1 VSQTFTRH
9 QLEKWSGWPVALLDE
24 LIGHGKST
32 GVLHW
37 PLAKLQWLRARGV
50 PWSSGTMSAA
60 VKYGNVK
67 LMSWVLANG
76 GEMSA
81 NSMAMGAYHGQL
93 EAMKWLHAHGC
104 EVRRSSI
111 LKAAANAQQGV
122 MVWLIEE
129 VKFPFDGET
138 RLQAKQAVLKAALN
152 ASTGV
157 QHNLAL
163 YRRAKTLDA
172 SARAKGYWL

>member
-1 VSQTFTRH
+1 MADWLAVSTVVDCGG
-9 QLEKWSGWPVALLDE
+9 L
-24 LIGHGKST
+24 T
-32 GVLHW
+32 GGLT
-37 PLAKLQWLRARGV
+37 Q
-50 PWSSGTMSAA
+50 
-60 VKYGNVK
+60 
-67 LMSWVLANG
+67 
-76 GEMSA
+76 
-81 NSMAMGAYHGQL
+81 
-93 EAMKWLHAHGC
+93 
-104 EVRRSSI
+104 
-111 LKAAANAQQGV
+111 
-122 MVWLIEE
+122 